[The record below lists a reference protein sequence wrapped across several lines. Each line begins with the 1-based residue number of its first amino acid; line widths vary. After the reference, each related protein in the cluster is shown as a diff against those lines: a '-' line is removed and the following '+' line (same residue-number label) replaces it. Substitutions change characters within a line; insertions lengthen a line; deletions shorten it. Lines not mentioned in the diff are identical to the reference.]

1 MRLYPAGH
9 AAQQGAVT
17 QRDEDGVERSWE
29 LMMPVLENP
38 PPVAFYEPGT
48 WGPEEAEDLIA
59 PRHWHITKPRE

>member
-1 MRLYPAGH
+1 LILEAMHGDRTLF
-9 AAQQGAVT
+9 T
-17 QRDEDGVERSWE
+17 DEDGVERSWE